1 MEGERE
7 ADGDEGLGRVAKP
20 LTGGKKKIK
29 TLWIHCVER
38 QGIKGED
45 KEAVGNREMET
56 VAGDGVT
63 GAGRERKPTKRG
75 KERNR
80 VAEKMKK

>member
-1 MEGERE
+1 MIESERE

-20 LTGGKKKIK
+20 LREKKKIK

-56 VAGDGVT
+56 VAGDGVM
-63 GAGRERKPTKRG
+63 GASRERKPTKRG
-75 KERNR
+75 KERN
-80 VAEKMKK
+80 

>member
-1 MEGERE
+1 M
-7 ADGDEGLGRVAKP
+7 
-20 LTGGKKKIK
+20 
-29 TLWIHCVER
+29 
-38 QGIKGED
+38 
-45 KEAVGNREMET
+45 GNREMET